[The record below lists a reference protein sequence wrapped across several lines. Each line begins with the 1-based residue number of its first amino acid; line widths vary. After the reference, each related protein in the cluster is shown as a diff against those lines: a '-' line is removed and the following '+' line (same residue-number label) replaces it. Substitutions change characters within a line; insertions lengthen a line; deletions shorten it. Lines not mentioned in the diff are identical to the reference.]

1 MKVFNFQG
9 KTEKEKA
16 KDKSKSGD
24 KNKFKDKMPKIL
36 KAGESGGK
44 GKKKVI
50 YFKRKTNLKNN
61 LEMVKD

>member
-1 MKVFNFQG
+1 MKIFNFQG

-50 YFKRKTNLKNN
+50 LNSKNKCFFFKYS
-61 LEMVKD
+61 